1 MQVFAA
7 QKQGTRTGRDL
18 TDGRTIMTYLKRPA
32 LLSVSTSGN
41 ACAWTSHQGGT
52 KGPCTPSR
60 VEETLQQARKM
71 AIVGQVAVGLAH
83 DFNNCLQATRFAVDV
98 MQGLIERG
106 QTKELASPL
115 AAASMSIDKAAALAH
130 RLLTFARPHEAAWK
144 PIDANSVIE
153 SMEALLK
160 CALGSQTEIEFVLA
174 SHLSQILCDAH
185 QLENALLNLA
195 INAGDAMPKGGK
207 LTIKTSRADRGDL
220 HVRPHIAVS
229 VMDTGTGMTPTC
241 VERAFE
247 PFYTTKPLGR
257 GTGLGL
263 TMVKRFVE
271 QSGGTLNVD
280 SAIGRG
286 TKIVLFLPCHLP
298 EAQRKP
304 ADWDGPTAKDFPNSA
319 VEGRE
324 ERRCTS
330 HQCV

>member
-32 LLSVSTSGN
+32 LSSVSILGN
-41 ACAWTSHQGGT
+41 ACAFHRGGT
-52 KGPCTPSR
+52 NGPFTPSR
-60 VEETLQQARKM
+60 VEETLQQALKM

-83 DFNNCLQATRFAVDV
+83 DFNNCLQAARFAVDV
-98 MQGLIERG
+98 MQSLIERG

-144 PIDANSVIE
+144 PIDTNSVIE

-174 SHLSQILCDAH
+174 SHLSPIRCDAH

-207 LTIKTSRADRGDL
+207 LTIKTSPADRGDL
-220 HVRPHIAVS
+220 HVHPYIAVS
-229 VMDTGTGMTPTC
+229 VMDTDGYDAKLC
-241 VERAFE
+241 RACIRALLHNQATWSRDRSRT
-247 PFYTTKPLGR
+247 YHG
-257 GTGLGL
+257 
-263 TMVKRFVE
+263 
-271 QSGGTLNVD
+271 
-280 SAIGRG
+280 
-286 TKIVLFLPCHLP
+286 
-298 EAQRKP
+298 
-304 ADWDGPTAKDFPNSA
+304 
-319 VEGRE
+319 
-324 ERRCTS
+324 
-330 HQCV
+330 